1 MLKAG
6 SANIRDDTQR
16 LTDALKFS
24 IVIAVLNEAR
34 RINALIE
41 HITSLSPTAD
51 YEIIVIDGDPQG
63 TTINTIDNNNVI
75 TAIAEKG
82 RAKQMN
88 AGAAL
93 AAGDV
98 IIFLHADTEL
108 PPGAFGSINHALAD
122 GEYVGGAFAL
132 GVDSN
137 NPLIRLTVA
146 ASHIRN
152 HLTHIPYGDQ
162 AIFMRKK
169 YFNEI
174 GRFSNI
180 PIMEDVE
187 LMRRIKKSGRK
198 ISILNQKV
206 KTSTRRWENEGVV
219 YTLLRNIVLV
229 TLFYLGVDPNKLT
242 RFYKADTSKG
252 A

>member
-16 LTDALKFS
+16 LTDELKFS
-24 IVIAVLNEAR
+24 IVIAVLNEAQ
-34 RINALIE
+34 RINDLIE
-41 HITSLSPTAD
+41 HITGLSPTAD
-51 YEIIVIDGDPQG
+51 YEIIIIDGDPQG
-63 TTINTIDNNNVI
+63 TTINTIENGNVI

-108 PPGAFGSINHALAD
+108 PPGAFDSISQALAD

-132 GVDSN
+132 GIDSN
-137 NPLIRLTVA
+137 NPLIRLTAA
-146 ASHIRN
+146 ASRIRN
-152 HLTHIPYGDQ
+152 RLTHIPYGDQ

-169 YFNEI
+169 YFDEI

-187 LMRRIKKSGRK
+187 LMRRIKKTGRK
-198 ISILNQKV
+198 IRILNQKV
-206 KTSTRRWENEGVV
+206 KTSARRWEKEGVV
-219 YTLLRNIVLV
+219 YTMLRNMVLV